1 MTGKLFFILF
11 FLTAGI
17 LGAQEVKQE
26 SAADSSAPKQEAA
39 AVPAAEEKKPESAS
53 EQQAQEKKNTETAT
67 DNAAQNQIPA
77 EAEAQQTESKPKK
90 EHPAGKSY
98 YEPSR
103 NHNPMMSPRDYEK
116 IRMEEQAKRDAEE
129 AARRAEEEALRASS
143 EPEAAAAAKKAPKID
158 HLAVISKRLKVTGI
172 VGTMALINGDWYEK
186 GKFIKMGK
194 PYNNAV
200 RLKTVGGNYIVIE
213 YKGKTATKNLSSR
226 Y

>member
-11 FLTAGI
+11 FATAGI

-26 SAADSSAPKQEAA
+26 TATDNASPKQEAS
-39 AVPAAEEKKPESAS
+39 VPVAEKNKPESVS
-53 EQQAQEKKNTETAT
+53 EQQTQEKKDSETAT
-67 DNAAQNQIPA
+67 DNVAQNQIPA
-77 EAEAQQTESKPKK
+77 EAEDKKAEVKPKK

-98 YEPSR
+98 YEPTR

-129 AARRAEEEALRASS
+129 AARRAEEEALRARS
-143 EPEAAAAAKKAPKID
+143 EPESAAAAKKAPKID
-158 HLAVISKRLKVTGI
+158 HIAVILKRLKVTGI
-172 VGTMALINGDWYEK
+172 VGTMALINGDWYER

-194 PYNNAV
+194 PYKNAV
-200 RLKTVGGNYIVIE
+200 KLKSVGGNYIVID

>member
-11 FLTAGI
+11 FAMAGM

-26 SAADSSAPKQEAA
+26 AVADSAAPKQEA
-39 AVPAAEEKKPESAS
+39 AVPAAEENKPESAT
-53 EQQAQEKKNTETAT
+53 EQQTQEKKDAETAT

-77 EAEAQQTESKPKK
+77 EAEAQKAEVKPKK

-98 YEPSR
+98 YEPTR

-129 AARRAEEEALRASS
+129 AARRAEEEALRASREQGS
-143 EPEAAAAAKKAPKID
+143 AVAKKAPKID
-158 HLAVISKRLKVTGI
+158 HIAVILKRLKVTGI

-200 RLKTVGGNYIVIE
+200 KLKSVGGNYIVID